1 MTLSQS
7 SPCKVN
13 LLLNTLGKR
22 PDGFT
27 ELETLFFP
35 VPLFDELQL
44 TTGGPPGIRLT
55 CSHPE
60 LPTDHT
66 NLVHRAASA
75 FLNSTAIRDGVQLH
89 LEKRLPLAAGIG
101 AGSANAAHTL
111 LLLNQAYGHPLAHP
125 QLDALAAA
133 LGSDVNF
140 FLQPNP
146 AIGLGR
152 GERIEPLSPFQA
164 FRGMAL
170 LLFHPG
176 FGISTPWAFKELS
189 TQFPDALNGKPGR
202 AHALAKAL
210 QAPSPQTSGVQLY
223 NALEL
228 PALKKYP
235 ILRLYQEFLREHG
248 AWATLMSGSGST
260 TFGIFENLAQAQA
273 TTDGFRATFGNEGW
287 LQVVQLG

>member
-1 MTLSQS
+1 MTLSQP

-13 LLLNTLGKR
+13 FLLNTLGKR

-44 TTGGPPGIRLT
+44 TTGGTPGIRLT

-75 FLNSTAIRDGVQLH
+75 FVTATSIRDGIQFH

-101 AGSANAAHTL
+101 AGSANAAQTL
-111 LLLNQAYGHPLAHP
+111 LLLNQAFGHPLAP
-125 QLDALAAA
+125 SQLNTLAAS

-152 GERIEPLSPFQA
+152 GEQIEPLLPFHALQ
-164 FRGMAL
+164 GMAL
-170 LLFHPG
+170 FLFHPG

-189 TQFPDALNGKPGR
+189 SHFPEALNGQPGR

-210 QAPSPQTSGVQLY
+210 HSPSPQSSGVQLY
-223 NALEL
+223 NALEF

-235 ILRLYQEFLREHG
+235 VLRLYQDFLREHG

-260 TFGIFENLAQAQA
+260 TFGIFENLAKAQA
-273 TTDGFRATFGNEGW
+273 VTDGFRATFGSEGW
-287 LQVVQLG
+287 LQVVQLR

>member
-1 MTLSQS
+1 MTLSQP

-13 LLLNTLGKR
+13 FVLNTLGKR

-44 TTGGPPGIRLT
+44 TTGGSSGIHLT
-55 CSHPE
+55 CSNPA

-75 FLNSTAIRDGVQLH
+75 FLAATQIQEGVVLH

-111 LLLNQAYGHPLAHP
+111 LLLNRAFGDPLGID
-125 QLDALAAA
+125 QLNTLAAA

-146 AIGLGR
+146 AIGRGR
-152 GERIEPLSPFQA
+152 GELIEPLAPFHA
-164 FRGMAL
+164 LHGMAL
-170 LLFHPG
+170 FLFHPG
-176 FGISTPWAFKELS
+176 FGIPTPWAFKELTS
-189 TQFPDALNGKPGR
+189 QFPDALNGKPGL
-202 AHALAKAL
+202 APALAQAL
-210 QAPSPQTSGVQLY
+210 QSPSPQTSGIRLY
-223 NALEL
+223 NALEF

-248 AWATLMSGSGST
+248 AWTTLMSGSGST
-260 TFGIFENLAQAQA
+260 TFGIFENVQKAQAIA
-273 TTDGFRATFGNEGW
+273 EDFRASFGTEGW
-287 LQVVQLG
+287 MKVVELV